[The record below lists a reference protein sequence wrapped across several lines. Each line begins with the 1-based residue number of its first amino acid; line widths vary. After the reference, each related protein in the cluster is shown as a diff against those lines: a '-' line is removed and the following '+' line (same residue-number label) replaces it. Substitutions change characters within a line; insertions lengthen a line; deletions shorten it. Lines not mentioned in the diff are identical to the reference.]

1 MCFLLD
7 VLLGHLYLRYFG
19 SLPFVYAFGSISVPF
34 GNLLA
39 QLSTLP
45 LSLCPYYIWLA
56 ASHFLICR
64 KYLTCHNLFVEVA
77 ILYDPW
83 RPWRPFGRKKI
94 TLWHSRKCLLSY
106 MKRGFGPSQ
115 KHQLLA
121 KLKPRRHPK
130 CFQNPPKMEAKN
142 GGAAGHR
149 PATWPLV
156 PRDTFFKFGSDFWPP
171 ARVPESL
178 V

>member
-1 MCFLLD
+1 MIHD
-7 VLLGHLYLRYFG
+7 APGG
-19 SLPFVYAFGSISVPF
+19 
-34 GNLLA
+34 
-39 QLSTLP
+39 P
-45 LSLCPYYIWLA
+45 L
-56 ASHFLICR
+56 
-64 KYLTCHNLFVEVA
+64 VEQ
-77 ILYDPW
+77 
-83 RPWRPFGRKKI
+83 KK

-142 GGAAGHR
+142 EGAPGPR

-156 PRDTFFKFGSDFWPP
+156 PRDMFFKLKCDFWPP
-171 ARVPESL
+171 TGVPESPVWCPKPARGGIGEFSKNGSCSMGPERVESIGPL
-178 V
+178 TPRAAF